1 MTEGV
6 VVFDEAGGIRAANE
20 HFYRLLGL
28 TREEAA
34 GLRTLEDLL
43 GKAAPHS
50 ADPESFARNWRAL
63 GELQEEESQED
74 LAMNWPV
81 PQIIER
87 CARAIVGEGGRRLGR
102 VEGYRETSARRHF
115 QSRLVQTEKLVSLG
129 QRASRIVH
137 ELSNPLTTMLGYAQR
152 LLQRETGPTEPAT
165 PELRGVL
172 AEGEPPTGHLQ
183 PKWPP

>member
-1 MTEGV
+1 MDLPSPAFLAVRVECTGSEPGERRKEDMEAELRQTVGWMTEGV

-50 ADPESFARNWRAL
+50 ADPESFARGWRAL
-63 GELQEEESQED
+63 GEFEEEGGRGE

-87 CARAIVGEGGRRLGR
+87 CARLIVGEGGRRLGR
-102 VEGYRETSARRHF
+102 GEGC
-115 QSRLVQTEKLVSLG
+115 
-129 QRASRIVH
+129 
-137 ELSNPLTTMLGYAQR
+137 
-152 LLQRETGPTEPAT
+152 
-165 PELRGVL
+165 
-172 AEGEPPTGHLQ
+172 
-183 PKWPP
+183 

>member
-1 MTEGV
+1 MTEGG
-6 VVFDEAGGIRAANE
+6 VVFDEVGGIRAANE

-50 ADPESFARNWRAL
+50 ADPESFARGWRAL

-102 VEGYRETSARRHF
+102 VEVYRETSARRHF
-115 QSRLVQTEKLVSLG
+115 QSRMVQTEKLVSLA
-129 QRASRIVH
+129 QPARSIVH
-137 ELSNPLTTMLGYAQR
+137 DLPNPLTPILLYAHPLFHPQ
-152 LLQRETGPTEPAT
+152 PT
-165 PELRGVL
+165 
-172 AEGEPPTGHLQ
+172 
-183 PKWPP
+183 